1 VLFSSHVMQEVATL
15 CDEVVIIAH
24 GVVVAQGTPDDIR
37 RRSATASLED
47 AFVAAIGSG
56 EGLE

>member
-1 VLFSSHVMQEVATL
+1 MQEVASV

-24 GVVVAQGTPDDIR
+24 GVVVAHGTPDEIR
-37 RRSATASLED
+37 QRSASASLED

>member
-1 VLFSSHVMQEVATL
+1 MHEVATL

-24 GVVVAQGTPDDIR
+24 GVVVARGTPEELR
-37 RRSATASLED
+37 ARTRAASFED
-47 AFVAAIGSG
+47 AFVSAIGSG